1 MATTGTHYEGES
13 HSVVSDS
20 LPPHGLYSSW
30 NSPGQNTEVGS
41 YCLLQGIF
49 PTQGLNSGLLHC
61 RQILYQLSHQGRPGT
76 HYSYSQIYKY
86 YWIYYSRY
94 TLSLK
99 CHSDVK
105 PHHFCTNLNVTKK
118 INFLHHR
125 PLPGLENTETLLAGN
140 HVCTSLSP
148 IRLMPPWEQQLFW
161 FNHVKELQLLI
172 D

>member
-1 MATTGTHYEGES
+1 MDS
-13 HSVVSDS
+13 HS
-20 LPPHGLYSSW
+20 
-30 NSPGQNTEVGS
+30 
-41 YCLLQGIF
+41 LLQRIF

-140 HVCTSLSP
+140 HVYTSLSP
-148 IRLMPPWEQQLFW
+148 IRLMPLESSNFSDSIMLR
-161 FNHVKELQLLI
+161 NCSCLLI
-172 D
+172 KLVTYSLYFREELNTFSCSHELKV